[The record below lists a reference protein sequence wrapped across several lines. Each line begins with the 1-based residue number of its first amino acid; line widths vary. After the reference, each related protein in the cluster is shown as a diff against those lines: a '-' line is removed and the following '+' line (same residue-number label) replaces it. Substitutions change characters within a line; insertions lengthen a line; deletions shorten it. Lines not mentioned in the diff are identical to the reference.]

1 MVEQV
6 LRYLPPRLHLITQ
19 KYIAA
24 TMAECCA
31 CAPLLTGGHECDF
44 VDSIPESLSCPICL
58 LAFRDPHILDCC
70 GAKYCE
76 PCIDRIKAAGQP
88 CPLCKQ
94 QFTSLV
100 DRNDQRRVLNLKV
113 HCSRKKDG
121 CEWTGELRHLS
132 DHERDECACMLVECR
147 FHCGERVPRSQ
158 LTEHE
163 QDECPQR
170 PMDVKL
176 ESCMRK
182 MHAQLTAE
190 NERHKKELA
199 AVRKD
204 HINEIASLHE
214 KMNQQMEEKFQLL
227 ERKLQVI

>member
-1 MVEQV
+1 MN
-6 LRYLPPRLHLITQ
+6 HALIASR
-19 KYIAA
+19 K
-24 TMAECCA
+24 
-31 CAPLLTGGHECDF
+31 
-44 VDSIPESLSCPICL
+44 
-58 LAFRDPHILDCC
+58 LAN
-70 GAKYCE
+70 
-76 PCIDRIKAAGQP
+76 Q

-163 QDECPQR
+163 QDKCPQR

-182 MHAQLTAE
+182 MHVQLTAE
-190 NERHKKELA
+190 NECHKKELA